1 MSAYISMNRTVLWRR
16 LTLNYQRKCQ
26 HMAERKSD
34 SIMPTLDDLF
44 SIQESQILPSEK
56 VFAYKMRL
64 GVMKRQG
71 QRTDLIYLLIE
82 KGACHSLALFYSV
95 PFNPFVTECH
105 PFPTAHFTIIRF
117 QYIIEP
123 WQSQKFMKN
132 LMNDRFQ
139 GSMNDA
145 ISFMQY

>member
-1 MSAYISMNRTVLWRR
+1 
-16 LTLNYQRKCQ
+16 
-26 HMAERKSD
+26 MAERKSD
-34 SIMPTLDDLF
+34 SILPTLDDLF

-64 GVMKRQG
+64 GAMKRQG

-82 KGACHSLALFYSV
+82 KGACHSLALFYSI

-117 QYIIEP
+117 QYMIKPSGGNANE
-123 WQSQKFMKN
+123 KN
-132 LMNDRFQ
+132 KIVFIFKR
-139 GSMNDA
+139 
-145 ISFMQY
+145 QYNIKKK